1 MKAIEITEFGAPEVL
16 KLAERPTPQPKAGE
30 VLIKV
35 PHQAST
41 VRTCSAQRWLC
52 RRLRCVGLPG
62 LESGG

>member
-35 PHQAST
+35 AAFGINRPDVFQRKGAYAPPPGAS
-41 VRTCSAQRWLC
+41 
-52 RRLRCVGLPG
+52 
-62 LESGG
+62 